1 METPKFLRKYK
12 LVFKVIKYVI
22 GFVAMMYLISMCTYL
37 ISSESTFC
45 CIMGMSQTKQNLF
58 VVLFIMKN
66 HRRFLSVRAS
76 RCFTASAVVWAATYL
91 LF

>member
-22 GFVAMMYLISMCTYL
+22 GFIAMMYLISMCTYL

-45 CIMGMSQTKQNLF
+45 CVMGILTLATMAALVVTLIVENINKLKNLF
-58 VVLFIMKN
+58 K
-66 HRRFLSVRAS
+66 
-76 RCFTASAVVWAATYL
+76 
-91 LF
+91 

>member
-22 GFVAMMYLISMCTYL
+22 GPIAMMYLISMCTYL

-45 CIMGMSQTKQNLF
+45 CIMGMLILATMAVLVVTLVVESADKLKSLF
-58 VVLFIMKN
+58 K
-66 HRRFLSVRAS
+66 
-76 RCFTASAVVWAATYL
+76 
-91 LF
+91 

>member
-22 GFVAMMYLISMCTYL
+22 GFIAMMYLISMCTYL

-45 CIMGMSQTKQNLF
+45 CIMGMLILAAIAMLVVTLISENINKLKSLF
-58 VVLFIMKN
+58 K
-66 HRRFLSVRAS
+66 
-76 RCFTASAVVWAATYL
+76 
-91 LF
+91 

>member
-22 GFVAMMYLISMCTYL
+22 GFIAMMYLISMCTYL

-45 CIMGMSQTKQNLF
+45 CVMGMLILASMAALVITLIIENIDKLKNLF
-58 VVLFIMKN
+58 K
-66 HRRFLSVRAS
+66 
-76 RCFTASAVVWAATYL
+76 
-91 LF
+91 

>member
-22 GFVAMMYLISMCTYL
+22 GFIAMMYLISMCTYL

-45 CIMGMSQTKQNLF
+45 CVMGILTLATIAALILTLIVENINKLKNLF
-58 VVLFIMKN
+58 K
-66 HRRFLSVRAS
+66 
-76 RCFTASAVVWAATYL
+76 
-91 LF
+91 

>member
-22 GFVAMMYLISMCTYL
+22 SFIAMMYLISMCTYL

-45 CIMGMSQTKQNLF
+45 CIMGMLILATIAMLVVTLIVENINKLKSLF
-58 VVLFIMKN
+58 K
-66 HRRFLSVRAS
+66 
-76 RCFTASAVVWAATYL
+76 
-91 LF
+91 

>member
-22 GFVAMMYLISMCTYL
+22 GFIAMMYLISMCTYL

-45 CIMGMSQTKQNLF
+45 CVMGILTLATIAALVLTLIVENINKLKNLF
-58 VVLFIMKN
+58 K
-66 HRRFLSVRAS
+66 
-76 RCFTASAVVWAATYL
+76 
-91 LF
+91 

>member
-22 GFVAMMYLISMCTYL
+22 GFIAMIYLISMSTYL

-45 CIMGMSQTKQNLF
+45 CIMGILVTIATLLITLVIESVDKLKNLF
-58 VVLFIMKN
+58 K
-66 HRRFLSVRAS
+66 
-76 RCFTASAVVWAATYL
+76 
-91 LF
+91 

>member
-22 GFVAMMYLISMCTYL
+22 GFIAMMYLISMCTYL

-45 CIMGMSQTKQNLF
+45 CIMGILILVTIAVLVITLIVENINKLKSLF
-58 VVLFIMKN
+58 K
-66 HRRFLSVRAS
+66 
-76 RCFTASAVVWAATYL
+76 
-91 LF
+91 